1 MGIFDKKNIIKID
14 AEDVKDAKL
23 SSSGFSEGN
32 LKQRAF
38 ADVLGARLAMK
49 SLFSQKIEANNFYS
63 LYSIHSVLKELD
75 IADIYF
81 QGIKIDVRLVFNP
94 DEIFIPKSHFEYDLL
109 PDVYVVLQLKE
120 DFSSAEFLGY
130 FEPQDINKE
139 NANKDYYFYEYDK
152 LHKPQDLKD
161 FLESFIVEDNFKS
174 TEEDTQ
180 KAEDLFLEFVDKEIS
195 QQDKLFLFKQLANN
209 ISLREKIV
217 ELENFELMSTQVAT
231 RPDLLQDQFLDV
243 IGAQQ
248 VVEKEPLTKTEFNS
262 ELAAAGVIAV
272 AGATAGAAGA
282 AAGIA
287 GVMAAANAKS
297 ILPDIG
303 SVNISP
309 EINFGNDASEELSL
323 DDIKEDPEEDEL
335 NDLFS
340 EFETEKETENIENEV
355 SLDDID
361 LDAFTSDEE
370 TKNDDENED
379 ELDDL
384 DELVDLEDLEEVDKT
399 EDKEEAIEAVVED
412 EELTALDEL
421 TDNEENDATN
431 DDEVDETDCEQKL
444 EDEITDELGT
454 LEELPPLEELD
465 EVQSFDEIED
475 QETEDETK
483 NSDEDED
490 EDKDEIEAENA
501 DDDSN
506 LTDFNTLAEESKITS
521 EEIPNEFDDNVV
533 SFDEM
538 IAQDEP
544 KKDKD
549 ALEKFNE
556 LEAEEEAEEIA
567 SATATSKDDSD
578 EFISQVD
585 DFLNDIE
592 LSDEQKS
599 LVEDELGSNIDL
611 DDILS
616 ELPETNSESKPFETA
631 PMETVTTEAEVNNET
646 AVQSEETTN
655 KDSAKDSD
663 LLQVLFKNE
672 NNEAT
677 AQTDLT
683 QADFAKE
690 TITEGDFGNIDF
702 TKGSSPFSNLAK
714 NKKMIIAASVAT
726 VVLAAVVVGGIT
738 KQSNKA
744 NDLNKPPAVEQAA
757 NPQDPNSD
765 ITSQV
770 PEQTQA
776 QPGEEGQLA
785 APEQPSIPGET
796 QATAPKRDMNK
807 AVSDAFLSE
816 PVNATISKVAWEVPE
831 DLAYNDSF
839 RKYLQMA
846 GKNLKLNL
854 QNELLLAT
862 EMAYSNK
869 VVVDMEVSKDGDVQ
883 SSNVTISS
891 GSKQIDKIVLQ
902 SVKETLKY
910 LKMPADELNRPSIPV
925 TLIINF

>member
-23 SSSGFSEGN
+23 SSAGFPDGS

-38 ADVLGARLAMK
+38 VDVLGARLAMK

-120 DFSSAEFLGY
+120 DFSAAEFLGY

-139 NANKDYYFYEYDK
+139 NTNKDFYFFEYDQ

-180 KAEDLFLEFVDKEIS
+180 RAESLFLEFIDKETS
-195 QQDKLFLFKQLANN
+195 QQNKLFLLKQLANN

-217 ELENFELMSTQVAT
+217 ELENFELMSAQVAT

-248 VVEKEPLTKTEFNS
+248 VVEKEPLTKSEFNS
-262 ELAAAGVIAV
+262 ELAAAGVIAATGV
-272 AGATAGAAGA
+272 TAGAAGA
-282 AAGIA
+282 AVGIA

-309 EINFGNDASEELSL
+309 EINFGSDASEELNL
-323 DDIKEDPEEDEL
+323 DDIKKDIEEDEL

-340 EFETEKETENIENEV
+340 EFETEKETETIENEV
-355 SLDDID
+355 SFDDID
-361 LDAFTSDEE
+361 LDELTSDEDAKNEAE
-370 TKNDDENED
+370 TENED
-379 ELDDL
+379 ELDAL
-384 DELVDLEDLEEVDKT
+384 DELVGLEDLEEIVEEETVAVEKDVD
-399 EDKEEAIEAVVED
+399 D

-421 TDNEENDATN
+421 ADN
-431 DDEVDETDCEQKL
+431 DEVEANKL
-444 EDEITDELGT
+444 NEITAELDT
-454 LEELPPLEELD
+454 LEELPPLEELN
-465 EVQSFDEIED
+465 EIENIDEI
-475 QETEDETK
+475 
-483 NSDEDED
+483 
-490 EDKDEIEAENA
+490 KDIEEAPEEAENSEETENEE
-501 DDDSN
+501 DVLN
-506 LTDFNTLAEESKITS
+506 LADFNALAEESKITS

-538 IAQDEP
+538 ATQDEP

-556 LEAEEEAEEIA
+556 LEAEEEAQEIA
-567 SATATSKDDSD
+567 ETNATSKDDSD

-592 LSDEQKS
+592 LSDEQKN
-599 LVEDELGSNIDL
+599 LVEERFDSEIDL

-616 ELPETNSESKPFETA
+616 ELPETTT
-631 PMETVTTEAEVNNET
+631 ETVPVEIENK
-646 AVQSEETTN
+646 SETTAEN
-655 KDSAKDSD
+655 EDSAKDSD
-663 LLQVLFKNE
+663 LLQVLFNNE
-672 NNEAT
+672 NNET
-677 AQTDLT
+677 AAKTDLT
-683 QADFAKE
+683 QADFAKINDTQE
-690 TITEGDFGNIDF
+690 TIAEGDFANIDF
-702 TKGSSPFSNLAK
+702 TKQNSPFGNLAK

-738 KQSNKA
+738 KHNQA
-744 NDLNKPPAVEQAA
+744 NNLNKPPAVEQAA

-765 ITSQV
+765 ITQQI

-776 QPGEEGQLA
+776 QPGDEGQLNT
-785 APEQPSIPGET
+785 PDQPSIPGDA
-796 QATAPKRDMNK
+796 QATTPKRDMNK

-816 PVNATISKVAWEVPE
+816 PVNASISKVAWEVPE
-831 DLAYNDSF
+831 DLAYNDGF

-869 VVVDMEVSKDGDVQ
+869 VVIDMEVTKDGSVQ

-910 LKMPADELNRPSIPV
+910 LKMPSDELNRPSVPV

>member
-23 SSSGFSEGN
+23 SSSGFPDGS

-38 ADVLGARLAMK
+38 VDVLGARLAMK

-109 PDVYVVLQLKE
+109 PDVYVVLHLKE
-120 DFSSAEFLGY
+120 DFSAAEFLGY

-139 NANKDYYFYEYDK
+139 NANKDYYFYESDK
-152 LHKPQDLKD
+152 LHNPQELKE

-174 TEEDTQ
+174 TEEDAQ
-180 KAEDLFLEFVDKEIS
+180 KAESLFLEFIDKEIS
-195 QQDKLFLFKQLANN
+195 QQNKLFLLKQLANSV
-209 ISLREKIV
+209 SLREKIV

-248 VVEKEPLTKTEFNS
+248 VAEKNPLTKSEFNS
-262 ELAAAGVIAV
+262 ELAAAGVIAA

-297 ILPDIG
+297 VLPDIG

-309 EINFGNDASEELSL
+309 EINFGSDAKG
-323 DDIKEDPEEDEL
+323 DVEEDEL

-340 EFETEKETENIENEV
+340 EFGTDKETENIENET

-361 LDAFTSDEE
+361 LDELTSDEDA
-370 TKNDDENED
+370 KNESGNED
-379 ELDDL
+379 ELDAL
-384 DELVDLEDLEEVDKT
+384 DELVDLDDLEEIG
-399 EDKEEAIEAVVED
+399 EEEAVVEN

-421 TDNEENDATN
+421 TDNEEADYNQETT
-431 DDEVDETDCEQKL
+431 DEVDENNL
-444 EDEITDELGT
+444 DEINAELGT
-454 LEELPPLEELD
+454 LEELPPLEELNEVESLNEVD
-465 EVQSFDEIED
+465 EVEKIK
-475 QETEDETK
+475 EDEE
-483 NSDEDED
+483 NEEDEN
-490 EDKDEIEAENA
+490 K
-501 DDDSN
+501 DDDVLN
-506 LTDFNTLAEESKITS
+506 LEDFNTLTDESTTALQD
-521 EEIPNEFDDNVV
+521 IPNEFDDNVV

-538 IAQDEP
+538 VAQDEP

-556 LEAEEEAEEIA
+556 LEAEEEAEDTA
-567 SATATSKDDSD
+567 STNVASKDDSD

-599 LVEDELGSNIDL
+599 LVEKELGSEIDL

-616 ELPETNSESKPFETA
+616 EIPETKPESAPVETI
-631 PMETVTTEAEVNNET
+631 PMEAEVKTET
-646 AVQSEETTN
+646 AMQNEETTN

-663 LLQVLFKNE
+663 LLQVLFNNE
-672 NNEAT
+672 NTET
-677 AQTDLT
+677 APQSDLT

-690 TITEGDFGNIDF
+690 TIAEGDFANIDF
-702 TKGSSPFSNLAK
+702 TKQSSPFNNMAK
-714 NKKMIIAASVAT
+714 NKRMIIAASLAT
-726 VVLAAVVVGGIT
+726 VVLAAVVVGGVT
-738 KQSNKA
+738 KHNQA

-765 ITSQV
+765 ITSQI
-770 PEQTQA
+770 PEQSQA
-776 QPGEEGQLA
+776 QPGDEGQLN
-785 APEQPSIPGET
+785 APDQPSIPGDA

-869 VVVDMEVSKDGDVQ
+869 VVVDMEVTKDGDVQ

-910 LKMPADELNRPSIPV
+910 LKMPSSDVNRPSVPV

>member
-23 SSSGFSEGN
+23 SSSGFPDGS

-38 ADVLGARLAMK
+38 VDVLGARLAMK

-81 QGIKIDVRLVFNP
+81 QGIKIDVRLVFNQE
-94 DEIFIPKSHFEYDLL
+94 EIFIPKSHFEYDLL

-120 DFSSAEFLGY
+120 DFSAAEFLGY

-139 NANKDYYFYEYDK
+139 NENKDYYFYESDK
-152 LHKPQDLKD
+152 LHNPQDLKD
-161 FLESFIVEDNFKS
+161 FLESFIVEDHFKS
-174 TEEDTQ
+174 TEEDAQ
-180 KAEDLFLEFVDKEIS
+180 RAEDLFLEFIDKEIS
-195 QQDKLFLFKQLANN
+195 QQNKLFLLKQLANN
-209 ISLREKIV
+209 VSLREKIV
-217 ELENFELMSTQVAT
+217 EFENFELMSAQVAK
-231 RPDLLQDQFLDV
+231 RPELLQDQFLDI

-248 VVEKEPLTKTEFNS
+248 VVEKDPLTKSEVNS
-262 ELAAAGVIAV
+262 ELAAAGIIAA

-282 AAGIA
+282 AVGIA

-297 ILPDIG
+297 VLPDIG

-309 EINFGNDASEELSL
+309 EINFGSETSEISDELTLEELDKS
-323 DDIKEDPEEDEL
+323 DIEEDEL

-340 EFETEKETENIENEV
+340 EFETEKADEKIENEV
-355 SLDDID
+355 PLDDLD
-361 LDAFTSDEE
+361 LDAFTADEE
-370 TKNDDENED
+370 TKDEAGD
-379 ELDDL
+379 GLDAL
-384 DELVDLEDLEEVDKT
+384 DELVGLEDLEDLEEEGAAAVE
-399 EDKEEAIEAVVED
+399 EDVED
-412 EELTALDEL
+412 EELTALNEL
-421 TDNEENDATN
+421 ADDEENDN
-431 DDEVDETDCEQKL
+431 DDIDNDEVEDNQL
-444 EDEITDELGT
+444 DEITAELGT

-465 EVQSFDEIED
+465 ELESFDESGSE
-475 QETEDETK
+475 ETEADDEQSLEDE
-483 NSDEDED
+483 NEVSPEAEESDLTDED
-490 EDKDEIEAENA
+490 EDKD
-501 DDDSN
+501 DVSN
-506 LTDFNTLAEESKITS
+506 LADFDTLGEESKIAT
-521 EEIPNEFDDNVV
+521 EEMPNEFDDNVV

-538 IAQDEP
+538 VAQDEP

-556 LEAEEEAEEIA
+556 LEAEEEAGETA
-567 SATATSKDDSD
+567 STNAASKDDSD

-599 LVEDELGSNIDL
+599 LVEEELGSDIDL

-616 ELPETNSESKPFETA
+616 ELPEADSKTA
-631 PMETVTTEAEVNNET
+631 PVEAELKTETTTENT
-646 AVQSEETTN
+646 DTTN
-655 KDSAKDSD
+655 KDSAKKDSD
-663 LLQVLFKNE
+663 LLQVLFNNE
-672 NNEAT
+672 NNEAA

-683 QADFAKE
+683 QADFANIKDAQG
-690 TITEGDFGNIDF
+690 TITEGDFANIDF
-702 TKGSSPFSNLAK
+702 TKQSSPFSNLAK
-714 NKKMIIAASVAT
+714 NKRMIIAASLAT
-726 VVLAAVVVGGIT
+726 VVLAAVVVGGVT
-738 KQSNKA
+738 KHNQA
-744 NDLNKPPAVEQAA
+744 NNLNKPPAVEQAA

-765 ITSQV
+765 ITSQI
-770 PEQTQA
+770 PEQSQA
-776 QPGEEGQLA
+776 QPGDEGQLNA
-785 APEQPSIPGET
+785 QEQPSIPGDA

-869 VVVDMEVSKDGDVQ
+869 VVLDMEVTKDGNVQ

-910 LKMPADELNRPSIPV
+910 LKMPSDDVNRPSVPV

>member
-23 SSSGFSEGN
+23 SSAGFPNGS

-38 ADVLGARLAMK
+38 VDVLGARLAMK

-63 LYSIHSVLKELD
+63 LYSVHSVLKELD

-81 QGIKIDVRLVFNP
+81 QGIKIDVRLVFNS

-120 DFSSAEFLGY
+120 DFSAAEFLGY

-139 NANKDYYFYEYDK
+139 NANKDYYFYESDK
-152 LHKPQDLKD
+152 LHNPQELKE

-174 TEEDTQ
+174 TEEDAQ
-180 KAEDLFLEFVDKEIS
+180 KAESLFLEFIDKEIS
-195 QQDKLFLFKQLANN
+195 QQNKLFLLKQLANSV
-209 ISLREKIV
+209 SLREKIV

-248 VVEKEPLTKTEFNS
+248 VAEKNPLTKSEFNS
-262 ELAAAGVIAV
+262 ELAAAGVIAA

-282 AAGIA
+282 AVGIA
-287 GVMAAANAKS
+287 GAMAAANAKS
-297 ILPDIG
+297 VLPDIG

-309 EINFGNDASEELSL
+309 EINFGSDAKA
-323 DDIKEDPEEDEL
+323 DVEEDEL
-335 NDLFS
+335 DDLFS
-340 EFETEKETENIENEV
+340 EFGTDKETENIENEIT
-355 SLDDID
+355 LDDID
-361 LDAFTSDEE
+361 LDEITSDEDA
-370 TKNDDENED
+370 KNESGSENED
-379 ELDDL
+379 ELDAL
-384 DELVDLEDLEEVDKT
+384 DELVDLDDLEEIG
-399 EDKEEAIEAVVED
+399 EEEEEEVEEVEAVVEND
-412 EELTALDEL
+412 ELNALDEL
-421 TDNEENDATN
+421 ADNTENDNDGDGEVETN
-431 DDEVDETDCEQKL
+431 KL
-444 EDEITDELGT
+444 DEINAELGT
-454 LEELPPLEELD
+454 LEELPPLEELNEIESLD
-465 EVQSFDEIED
+465 EVNETT
-475 QETEDETK
+475 ETEDENT
-483 NSDEDED
+483 DENE
-490 EDKDEIEAENA
+490 

-506 LTDFNTLAEESKITS
+506 LTDFNTLTEESKVVP
-521 EEIPNEFDDNVV
+521 EEMPNEFDDNVV

-538 IAQDEP
+538 VAQDEP

-556 LEAEEEAEEIA
+556 LEAEEEAEEETT
-567 SATATSKDDSD
+567 SAKDNSD
-578 EFISQVD
+578 EFISEVD

-599 LVEDELGSNIDL
+599 LMEEELGSDINL

-616 ELPETNSESKPFETA
+616 EVPETKSENA
-631 PMETVTTEAEVNNET
+631 PMETITTKAEVKTET
-646 AVQSEETTN
+646 DVPSEDATN
-655 KDSAKDSD
+655 KDLSNDPANGPD
-663 LLQVLFKNE
+663 LLQVLFNNE
-672 NNEAT
+672 NAEAT
-677 AQTDLT
+677 AQSDLT

-690 TITEGDFGNIDF
+690 TITEGDFANIDF
-702 TKGSSPFSNLAK
+702 TKQSSPFNNMAK
-714 NKKMIIAASVAT
+714 NKRMIIAASLAT
-726 VVLAAVVVGGIT
+726 VVLAAVVVGGVT
-738 KQSNKA
+738 KHNQA

-765 ITSQV
+765 ITSQI
-770 PEQTQA
+770 PEQSQA
-776 QPGEEGQLA
+776 QPGDEGQLN
-785 APEQPSIPGET
+785 APDQPTIPADA

-869 VVVDMEVSKDGDVQ
+869 VVVDMEVTKDGSVQ

-910 LKMPADELNRPSIPV
+910 LKMPSDDVNRPSVPV

>member
-1 MGIFDKKNIIKID
+1 MGIFDKKNVIKID

-23 SSSGFSEGN
+23 SSAGFPDGS

-38 ADVLGARLAMK
+38 VDVLGARLAMK

-120 DFSSAEFLGY
+120 DFSAAEFLGY

-139 NANKDYYFYEYDK
+139 NANKDFYFYESEK
-152 LHKPQDLKD
+152 LHNPQELKE

-174 TEEDTQ
+174 TEEDSQ
-180 KAEDLFLEFVDKEIS
+180 RAESLFLEFVDNEIS
-195 QQDKLFLFKQLANN
+195 QQNKLFLLKQLANN
-209 ISLREKIV
+209 VSLREKIV
-217 ELENFELMSTQVAT
+217 ELENFELMSKQVAT

-248 VVEKEPLTKTEFNS
+248 VAEKNPLSKSEFNS
-262 ELAAAGVIAV
+262 ELAAAGVIAAAGTTAGV
-272 AGATAGAAGA
+272 AGAAV
-282 AAGIA
+282 GIA

-297 ILPDIG
+297 VLPDIG

-309 EINFGNDASEELSL
+309 EINFGNDA
-323 DDIKEDPEEDEL
+323 KANVEEDEL
-335 NDLFS
+335 KDLFS
-340 EFETEKETENIENEV
+340 EFGTEKEDENIENEV

-361 LDAFTSDEE
+361 LDELTSDEDA
-370 TKNDDENED
+370 KNENGNED
-379 ELDDL
+379 ELDAL
-384 DELVDLEDLEEVDKT
+384 DELVDLDDLEEIEEEEKT
-399 EDKEEAIEAVVED
+399 TAVEENVED

-421 TDNEENDATN
+421 ADNANEDENDNDGEVETN
-431 DDEVDETDCEQKL
+431 KLDD
-444 EDEITDELGT
+444 ISSELGT
-454 LEELPPLEELD
+454 LEELPPLEEL
-465 EVQSFDEIED
+465 SEIENIEEID
-475 QETEDETK
+475 NAKNTDGDETETETE
-483 NSDEDED
+483 NEDED
-490 EDKDEIEAENA
+490 EDDV
-501 DDDSN
+501 SN
-506 LTDFNTLAEESKITS
+506 LTDFDTLAEESKVVP
-521 EEIPNEFDDNVV
+521 EEIPDEFDDDVV

-538 IAQDEP
+538 VAQDEP

-556 LEAEEEAEEIA
+556 LEAEEEAQETA
-567 SATATSKDDSD
+567 STNSSTKDDSD
-578 EFISQVD
+578 EFISEVD

-592 LSDEQKS
+592 LSDEQKNFM
-599 LVEDELGSNIDL
+599 EEELGSEIDL

-616 ELPETNSESKPFETA
+616 ELPETKSESAPTENESIEAAPVETELKTETA
-631 PMETVTTEAEVNNET
+631 IP
-646 AVQSEETTN
+646 SEETTN
-655 KDSAKDSD
+655 KSSDIGSGKDSD
-663 LLQVLFKNE
+663 LLQVLFNNE
-672 NNEAT
+672 NSEAAAQT
-677 AQTDLT
+677 NLTQTDLAKIGDT
-683 QADFAKE
+683 QE

-702 TKGSSPFSNLAK
+702 TKQSSPFNNMAK
-714 NKKMIIAASVAT
+714 NKRMIIAASLAT

-738 KQSNKA
+738 KHNQAS
-744 NDLNKPPAVEQAA
+744 DLNKPPAVEQAA

-765 ITSQV
+765 IASQV
-770 PEQTQA
+770 PDQTQA
-776 QPGEEGQLA
+776 QPGDEGQLNA
-785 APEQPSIPGET
+785 QEQPPIPGDA

-807 AVSDAFLSE
+807 AMSDAFLSE

-831 DLAYNDSF
+831 DLAYNDGF

-846 GKNLKLNL
+846 GKNLKLNI

-869 VVVDMEVSKDGDVQ
+869 VVVDMEVSKDGNVQ

-910 LKMPADELNRPSIPV
+910 LKMPADDVNRPSVPV